1 MIFGDL
7 KRLIRKNMKYK
18 NFETIIFNPFN
29 PIIYLLLAHPLVP
42 YNRTSMILN

>member
-18 NFETIIFNPFN
+18 NFETIIFNP
-29 PIIYLLLAHPLVP
+29 IIYLLLAHPLVP
-42 YNRTSMILN
+42 YNRTSTILN